1 MSKASSVLTTLLA
14 APLLAAALV
23 LGLPFPQATALER
36 TCPAITPVQE
46 ATSMRIA
53 FVEWR
58 IKKGR
63 EEEVLEYWAT
73 RATVADGSA
82 LIGEFLTRVESRKQ
96 CPWIVWNLDERWTTY
111 YNVGL
116 WRQRTD
122 FQEQIGRFIDPSRPP
137 LPFEARRRRRVFLA
151 PERWRLRCTGLPLS
165 DPTGVR

>member
-1 MSKASSVLTTLLA
+1 MSKPSSVFTTLLA

-23 LGLPFPQATALER
+23 LGLPLPQATAFER

-46 ATSMRIA
+46 ATSMRII

-63 EEEVLEYWAT
+63 EEEFLEYWST
-73 RATVADGSA
+73 RATVADRSG

-96 CPWIVWNLDERWTTY
+96 FPWIVWNLDDRWTTF

-116 WRQRTD
+116 WRERTD
-122 FQEQIGRFIDPSRPP
+122 FQEQIGRFIDTSRPP
-137 LPFEARRRRRVFLA
+137 QPFEARRRRRVFLA
-151 PERWRLRCTGLPLS
+151 PERWRLGCPGLPLS